1 MKKILVVRNDKLGD
15 FMLAYPS
22 FAQLKTNLPNA
33 HVAALVPRYTREMAE
48 CCPWIDEVVIDPI
61 SNDPKGGIWALANLL
76 KEARF
81 DAIIALFSTTRVGM
95 AAWLAG
101 IPYRVAPATKIAQVL
116 FNHCLKQHRSES
128 TKPEYQYNCDLVDHF
143 LAENT
148 NAISPY
154 TQRPYLAFEAAAVQK
169 AHQDFCAYHQLS
181 IDDPLVFIHAGSGGS
196 ARNLSLAQYAELAR
210 NLRPRQACT
219 IVLSAGPSEMLG
231 ANELAQRLKGGPHR
245 VVVYPSQQ
253 GLRAFARHIQFA
265 STFIGGSTGPLH
277 IAGALDVPTA
287 GFYPRS
293 RVNSALRW
301 QTLNS
306 PGRRLSFAPPE
317 DAGEDDMSAVDLG
330 SAADAISR
338 EFLSGAKAHAACEG
352 KDLAP

>member
-1 MKKILVVRNDKLGD
+1 MQKILVVRNDKLGD

-33 HVAALVPRYTREMAE
+33 HIAALVPRYTREMAE
-48 CCPWIDEVVIDPI
+48 CCPWIDEVLVDPI
-61 SNDPKGGIWALANLL
+61 SNNPKGGVMALTDLL
-76 KEARF
+76 ERERF
-81 DAIIALFSTTRVGM
+81 DAVVALFSTTRVGL

-143 LAENT
+143 LAQST
-148 NAISPY
+148 NPISPY
-154 TQRPYLAFEAAAVQK
+154 TQRPFLAFEAAAVQQ
-169 AHQDFCAYHQLS
+169 AHRDFCAYHQLL
-181 IDDPLVFIHAGSGGS
+181 IDNPLVFIHAGSGGS

-210 NLRPRQACT
+210 NLRPSQACT
-219 IVLSAGPSEMLG
+219 LVLSAGPSEMIG

-265 STFIGGSTGPLH
+265 SVFIGGSTGPLH

-306 PGRRLSFAPPE
+306 PERRLNFAPPE
-317 DAGEDDMSAVDLG
+317 NAEEDDMSAVDLDR
-330 SAADAISR
+330 AAEAISR
-338 EFLSGAKAHAACEG
+338 EFLSGDQANLSG
-352 KDLAP
+352 